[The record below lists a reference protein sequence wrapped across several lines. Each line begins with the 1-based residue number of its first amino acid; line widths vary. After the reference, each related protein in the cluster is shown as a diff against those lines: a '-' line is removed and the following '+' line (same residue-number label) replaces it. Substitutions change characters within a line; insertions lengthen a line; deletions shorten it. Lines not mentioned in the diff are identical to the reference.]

1 MDSRKHF
8 AMIDQILTASLAFV
22 LAIFLVWVV
31 LIQTSGFTLNQ
42 LF

>member
-1 MDSRKHF
+1 
-8 AMIDQILTASLAFV
+8 MIDQFLNASLAIV
-22 LAIFLVWVV
+22 LVVFLIWVI

>member
-1 MDSRKHF
+1 
-8 AMIDQILTASLAFV
+8 MINQFLNASLAIV
-22 LAIFLVWVV
+22 LVVLLIWVI